1 MKKILLM
8 LMTAAFIISGMSSC
22 AAQNFGR
29 KDVTIPLD
37 LIHTDA
43 ALKQFKKATK
53 MNQMEIINEFIRQ
66 ANEQYKECDTIE
78 EVRDLRENVVLIK
91 RYVASGKQSF
101 MSAMKDYNILYNKIA
116 KTIREY
122 EGATYIV
129 NDDGGYYDFGQE
141 LD

>member
-22 AAQNFGR
+22 AAQAFGR
-29 KDVTIPLD
+29 KDVTLPLN

-43 ALKQFKKATK
+43 AFKQFKKASK
-53 MNQMEIINEFIRQ
+53 MNQLEIISEFIRQ
-66 ANEQYKECDTIE
+66 ANEQYKECETIE
-78 EVRDLRENVVLIK
+78 EIRDLRENVALIN
-91 RYVASGKQSF
+91 RYLVSGKQSF
-101 MSAMKDYNILYNKIA
+101 MSAQKDYNILYNKIN

-122 EGATYIV
+122 EGAQYVVPDT
-129 NDDGGYYDFGQE
+129 GGFYDFGQE